1 MSFLDKLE
9 KYKSKKNLVEELNY
23 YKSIIIKKLGNN
35 DFKSALEKAN
45 SAITLIQDHEKFYDL
60 KKELLEFNEIKI
72 KIKSELSE
80 CQKLYCHRYNNLLKE
95 NLTETN
101 LESFSKLLVMLK
113 EEIDD
118 KLDEFILED
127 LGQKINQLLKF
138 INRVYAIVNTYK
150 ILNYQGASQQIL
162 KLVREIKDED
172 LPNVKALIISI
183 YQNLLSKQFYG
194 FSKQYDKLTLDQI
207 SYRLG
212 LNSDQLR
219 NFIDLIVKAPKS
231 PIKQFD
237 PHTQEIIFNK

>member
-1 MSFLDKLE
+1 
-9 KYKSKKNLVEELNY
+9 
-23 YKSIIIKKLGNN
+23 
-35 DFKSALEKAN
+35 
-45 SAITLIQDHEKFYDL
+45 
-60 KKELLEFNEIKI
+60 
-72 KIKSELSE
+72 
-80 CQKLYCHRYNNLLKE
+80 
-95 NLTETN
+95 
-101 LESFSKLLVMLK
+101 MLK